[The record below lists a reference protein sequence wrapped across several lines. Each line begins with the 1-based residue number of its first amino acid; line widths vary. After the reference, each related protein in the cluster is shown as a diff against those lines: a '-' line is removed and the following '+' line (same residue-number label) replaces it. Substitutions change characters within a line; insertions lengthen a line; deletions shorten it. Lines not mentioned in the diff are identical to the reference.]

1 MKVPEIDVVLEAVKR
16 LQTRIATVESV
27 TGVGELDKFHTEMQN
42 LVYEIQ
48 IKANRLGDGIARSVQ
63 GQRSKVN
70 ESAPDYVAQLLA
82 EEDEPVR
89 SQAFPED
96 EIDEPDES
104 APKENPVDDK
114 ASGAEKVEVK
124 LEKKDEPKS
133 N

>member
-16 LQTRIATVESV
+16 LQTRIAIVEGV

-48 IKANRLGDGIARSVQ
+48 IKANRLGDGIARAVQ

-70 ESAPDYVAQLLA
+70 DSAPAYVAQLLA
-82 EEDEPVR
+82 EEDEPER

-96 EIDEPDES
+96 EPDEP
-104 APKENPVDDK
+104 APKEIPVDDK
-114 ASGAEKVEVK
+114 TSGAENVEVK